1 MSRRRGALVEM
12 WAAFIGLAI
21 VGGVTSPAL
30 GQETRSVAAIDNAFR
45 PMEIAVPVG
54 TTLVWTNAG
63 HNPHTVTADDRAF
76 DSGTLE
82 SGDTFSVTFD
92 REGRV
97 PYYCQIHG
105 APGSGMFG
113 IVLVQASG
121 GEQDEVPPAAGEGL
135 ARTGLDPVPLGLT
148 AVGLGVVGL
157 LALGVARKRR
167 RGEVMGWTGPGDAI
181 IETRRKG

>member
-1 MSRRRGALVEM
+1 MHAWPALT
-12 WAAFIGLAI
+12 GLAI
-21 VGGVTSPAL
+21 LGAVTPLAL
-30 GQETRSVAAIDNAFR
+30 GQEARSVAAIDNAFR
-45 PMEIAVPVG
+45 PMEITVPVG
-54 TTLVWTNAG
+54 TMLVWTNAG

-113 IVLVQASG
+113 VVLVQAAD
-121 GEQDEVPPAAGEGL
+121 GEEDEGPPTPGEGL
-135 ARTGLDPVPLGLT
+135 ARTGLDPVSLGLT

-157 LALGVARKRR
+157 LALGFARKRR
-167 RGEVMGWTGPGDAI
+167 PGEVMGRTAPGDAI